1 MDNQPKR
8 LYRSNKNRML
18 AGICGGIAEYFNT
31 DPTIVRLI
39 AVVGFCHRIR
49 LFLGLFDLMDRD
61 PGTTHHLV
69 GGNHGSIR
77 EKIIPFSN

>member
-39 AVVGFCHRIR
+39 AVVGF
-49 LFLGLFDLMDRD
+49 FATASVF
-61 PGTTHHLV
+61 
-69 GGNHGSIR
+69 
-77 EKIIPFSN
+77 FWA